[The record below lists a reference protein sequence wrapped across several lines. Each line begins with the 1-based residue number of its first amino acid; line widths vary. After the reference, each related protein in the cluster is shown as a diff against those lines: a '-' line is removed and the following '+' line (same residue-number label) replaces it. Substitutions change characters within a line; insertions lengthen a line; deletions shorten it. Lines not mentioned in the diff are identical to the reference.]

1 MNKKNFPIF
10 ISLLIMSAFIT
21 FIFYQGYSN
30 INSNKKLVLSDNY
43 YHAEI
48 GEKLTPEEI
57 KKLNN
62 VENVVLAG
70 GVLPEN
76 TSALINDSRIAIS
89 YEDQDAINM
98 HEFSYLLDGEFPK
111 NTDEILL
118 SKDVCESNNLKIGDT
133 VEISFG
139 KRIINGE
146 AINPIDAV
154 IKNETFKTEFT
165 KSLKLVGIYENQYNK
180 NSKIA
185 YGLMMPD
192 VNMSL
197 VPVLKFK
204 DFVHAYKNS
213 QSIESNID
221 EVLGRTESVRFNQSL
236 VHYYSADR
244 DFTTKIASKIVTIFI
259 ILVTII
265 LFVFF
270 IRNLFKVW
278 AIKKIK
284 ELSVYKSI
292 GSTDFQIYKMLSK
305 EAVFISIIPILIGHI
320 IGFIG
325 IIFLFKYIRGVDAPS
340 IFIKVEF
347 NAVLSVVILAIS
359 FIVVLLSIIS
369 PARKVSKINIID
381 GIKGNIDYKESK
393 KRRSENIW
401 SELSKNNRANL
412 KSQRY
417 ISSIGII
424 IISFFIVALSINL
437 YFNDYYFYDDGYNIL
452 VQYYSRKNQI
462 PPVFEKIINGVQND
476 KSYISKKKY
485 VSVKYDFD
493 LSDEAIS
500 KNVDKNLKKY
510 MKSKEKESLDGY
522 VIALDDYAFK
532 KLGGEKGKILLF
544 NNVQTDMYEPNYKA
558 KMVSYIDEP
567 DELSIKLYNGEE
579 KKIHIDGIIS
589 DRKDFETYFRPYGI
603 LIYTNFE
610 EYFKLFGEESEPRY
624 GGSSFVLRLHTN
636 DLNSENLDSFISKTI
651 DENLSKGE
659 SYNYEIG
666 MEIQEKQEK
675 STQLFKLIVLVI
687 SAIIIVLN
695 ITNAYSSINLSLL
708 SRERE
713 IGSLYSCGMDKK
725 MIHTLLRKEFIAEE
739 IKSFVIA
746 VVATFVFMF
755 ILSSLSEKF
764 NFKILLKEFGYL
776 EFLISSV
783 LVYVINI
790 FIYNITLRKILQK
803 PIIEIIK
810 EE

>member
-10 ISLLIMSAFIT
+10 LSLLIMSAFIT

-48 GEKLTPEEI
+48 VEKLTPEEI

-98 HEFSYLLDGEFPK
+98 HEFSYLLEGEFPK

-146 AINPIDAV
+146 AINPIDSV

-221 EVLGRTESVRFNQSL
+221 ELLGRTESVRFNKSL

-320 IGFIG
+320 LGFIG
-325 IIFLFKYIRGVDAPS
+325 IFFLFKYIRGVDAPS

-424 IISFFIVALSINL
+424 IISFFIVVLSINS

-462 PPVFEKIINGVQND
+462 PTVFE
-476 KSYISKKKY
+476 
-485 VSVKYDFD
+485 
-493 LSDEAIS
+493 
-500 KNVDKNLKKY
+500 
-510 MKSKEKESLDGY
+510 
-522 VIALDDYAFK
+522 
-532 KLGGEKGKILLF
+532 
-544 NNVQTDMYEPNYKA
+544 
-558 KMVSYIDEP
+558 
-567 DELSIKLYNGEE
+567 
-579 KKIHIDGIIS
+579 
-589 DRKDFETYFRPYGI
+589 
-603 LIYTNFE
+603 
-610 EYFKLFGEESEPRY
+610 
-624 GGSSFVLRLHTN
+624 
-636 DLNSENLDSFISKTI
+636 
-651 DENLSKGE
+651 
-659 SYNYEIG
+659 
-666 MEIQEKQEK
+666 
-675 STQLFKLIVLVI
+675 
-687 SAIIIVLN
+687 
-695 ITNAYSSINLSLL
+695 
-708 SRERE
+708 
-713 IGSLYSCGMDKK
+713 
-725 MIHTLLRKEFIAEE
+725 
-739 IKSFVIA
+739 
-746 VVATFVFMF
+746 
-755 ILSSLSEKF
+755 
-764 NFKILLKEFGYL
+764 
-776 EFLISSV
+776 
-783 LVYVINI
+783 
-790 FIYNITLRKILQK
+790 
-803 PIIEIIK
+803 
-810 EE
+810 

>member
-48 GEKLTPEEI
+48 GEKLTPDEI

-62 VENVVLAG
+62 VENVILAG

-118 SKDVCESNNLKIGDT
+118 SKDVCEKNDLKIGGN

-146 AINPIDAV
+146 AINPIDSV

-185 YGLMMPD
+185 YGLMLPD

-221 EVLGRTESVRFNQSL
+221 ELLGRTESVRFNKSL

-320 IGFIG
+320 LGFIG
-325 IIFLFKYIRGVDAPS
+325 IFFLFKYIRGVDAPS

-347 NAVLSVVILAIS
+347 NAVLSAVILAIS

-424 IISFFIVALSINL
+424 IISFFIVVLSINS

-462 PPVFEKIINGVQND
+462 PPVFEKLINGIQND

-500 KNVDKNLKKY
+500 NNVDKNLKRY
-510 MKSKEKESLDGY
+510 LKSKEKESLDGY
-522 VIALDDYAFK
+522 VIALDDDAFK
-532 KLGGEKGKILLF
+532 KLGGEKGEILLF

-589 DRKDFETYFRPYGI
+589 DRKDFETYFRPYVI
-603 LIYTNFE
+603 LIYTDFE
-610 EYFKLFGEESEPRY
+610 EYFKLFGEKSEPRY
-624 GGSSFVLRLHTN
+624 EGSSFVLRLHTN
-636 DLNSENLDSFISKTI
+636 DLNSENLDSFISESI

-659 SYNYEIG
+659 SYDYEIG

-687 SAIIIVLN
+687 SAIIIILN
-695 ITNAYSSINLSLL
+695 ITNAYSSINLSLM

-713 IGSLYSCGMDKK
+713 IGCLYSCGMDKK

-746 VVATFVFMF
+746 VVATFAFMF
-755 ILSSLSEKF
+755 ILSVLSDEF
-764 NFKILLKEFGYL
+764 NFKILLKEYGYL

-790 FIYNITLRKILQK
+790 FIYNITIRKILQK

>member
-10 ISLLIMSAFIT
+10 LSLFIMSMFIT

-30 INSNKKLVLSDNY
+30 IDSNKKMVLSDNY

-48 GEKLTPEEI
+48 VEKLKSEEI

-98 HEFSYLLDGEFPK
+98 HEYSYLLEGEFPK

-118 SKDVCESNNLKIGDT
+118 SKDVCEKNNLKIGDT

-146 AINPIDAV
+146 AINPINSV
-154 IKNETFKTEFT
+154 IKDETFKTEST
-165 KSLKLVGIYENQYNK
+165 KIVKLVGIYENQYNK
-180 NSKIA
+180 NAKIA

-192 VNMSL
+192 ANMSL
-197 VPVLKFK
+197 VPVLKFN

-213 QSIESNID
+213 SSIESNID
-221 EVLGRTESVRFNQSL
+221 EVLSRTESVRFNQSL
-236 VHYYSADR
+236 VHYYSADK

-270 IRNLFKVW
+270 IRNLFRVW

-292 GSTDFQIYKMLSK
+292 GSTDYQIYKLLSK

-325 IIFLFKYIRGVDAPS
+325 IFFLFKYIRGVDAPS

-347 NAVLSVVILAIS
+347 NAVLSAVILAIS

-424 IISFFIVALSINL
+424 IISFFIVALSINS

-452 VQYYSRKNQI
+452 VQYYSRNNQI
-462 PPVFEKIINGVQND
+462 PTVFEKLIDGIQND
-476 KSYISKKKY
+476 KNYVSKKKY

-500 KNVDKNLKKY
+500 NNVDKNLKKY

-522 VIALDDYAFK
+522 VIALDDDAFK

-558 KMVSYIDEP
+558 KMVPYIDEP

-579 KKIHIDGIIS
+579 KKIHIDGIIR
-589 DRKDFETYFRPYGI
+589 DRKDFETYFRPYEI

-610 EYFKLFGEESEPRY
+610 EYFKLFDEESEPRY
-624 GGSSFVLRLHTN
+624 AVSSFVLRLHTN
-636 DLNSENLDSFISKTI
+636 DLNSENLDSFISETI
-651 DENLSKGE
+651 DENLSKGD
-659 SYNYEIG
+659 SYDYEIG

-675 STQLFKLIVLVI
+675 SSQLFKLIVFVI
-687 SAIIIVLN
+687 SAIIIILN

-725 MIHTLLRKEFIAEE
+725 MIHTILRKEFIAEE

-746 VVATFVFMF
+746 VVATFAFMF
-755 ILSSLSEKF
+755 ILSVLSDEF
-764 NFKILLKEFGYL
+764 NFKILLKEYGYL

-790 FIYNITLRKILQK
+790 FIYNTTLRKILQK

>member
-48 GEKLTPEEI
+48 VEKLNPDEI

-98 HEFSYLLDGEFPK
+98 HEFSYLLEGEFPK

-146 AINPIDAV
+146 AINPIDSV

-185 YGLMMPD
+185 YGLMLPD

-204 DFVHAYKNS
+204 DFVLAYKNS

-325 IIFLFKYIRGVDAPS
+325 IFFLFKYIRGVDAPS

-347 NAVLSVVILAIS
+347 NAVLSAVILAIS

-424 IISFFIVALSINL
+424 IISFFIVVLAINS
-437 YFNDYYFYDDGYNIL
+437 YFIDYYFYDDGYNIL
-452 VQYYSRKNQI
+452 VQYYSRNNQI
-462 PPVFEKIINGVQND
+462 PTVFEKLINGIQND

-500 KNVDKNLKKY
+500 NNVDKNLKKY

-522 VIALDDYAFK
+522 VIALDDDAFK
-532 KLGGEKGKILLF
+532 KLGGEKGETLLF

-567 DELSIKLYNGEE
+567 DEISIKLYNGEE

-589 DRKDFETYFRPYGI
+589 DRKDFETYFRPYQI

-636 DLNSENLDSFISKTI
+636 DLNSENLDSFISETI

-725 MIHTLLRKEFIAEE
+725 MIRTILRKEFIVEE

-746 VVATFVFMF
+746 VVATFAFMF
-755 ILSSLSEKF
+755 ILSVLSDEF
-764 NFKILLKEFGYL
+764 NFKILLKEYGYL

-810 EE
+810 ED

>member
-10 ISLLIMSAFIT
+10 LSLLIMSAFIT

-48 GEKLTPEEI
+48 GEKFTPDEI

-111 NTDEILL
+111 NTNEILL
-118 SKDVCESNNLKIGDT
+118 SKDVCEKNNLKIGDT

-139 KRIINGE
+139 QRIINGE
-146 AINPIDAV
+146 AINPINSV
-154 IKNETFKTEFT
+154 IKDETFKTEST
-165 KSLKLVGIYENQYNK
+165 KIVKLVGIYENQYNK
-180 NSKIA
+180 NAKIA

-213 QSIESNID
+213 SSIESNID
-221 EVLGRTESVRFNQSL
+221 EVLGRTESVRFNRSL
-236 VHYYSADR
+236 VHYYSADK
-244 DFTTKIASKIVTIFI
+244 DFTKKNASKIVTIFI

-270 IRNLFKVW
+270 IRNLFRVW

-325 IIFLFKYIRGVDAPS
+325 IFFLFKYIRGVDAPS

-452 VQYYSRKNQI
+452 VQYYSQNNQI
-462 PPVFEKIINGVQND
+462 PTVFEKLINGIQND

-500 KNVDKNLKKY
+500 NNVDKNLKKY

-522 VIALDDYAFK
+522 VIALDDDAFK
-532 KLGGEKGKILLF
+532 ELGGEKGETLLF

-558 KMVSYIDEP
+558 KMVPYIDEP

-589 DRKDFETYFRPYGI
+589 DRKDFETYFRPYEI

-624 GGSSFVLRLHTN
+624 AGSSFVLRLHTN
-636 DLNSENLDSFISKTI
+636 DLNSENLDSFISETI

-659 SYNYEIG
+659 SYDYEIG

-675 STQLFKLIVLVI
+675 SSQLFKLIVFVI
-687 SAIIIVLN
+687 SAIIIILN

-725 MIHTLLRKEFIAEE
+725 MIHTILRKEFIAEE

-746 VVATFVFMF
+746 VVATFAFMF
-755 ILSSLSEKF
+755 ILSVLSEEF
-764 NFKILLKEFGYL
+764 NFKILLKEYGYL

-790 FIYNITLRKILQK
+790 FIYNTTLRKILQK

>member
-10 ISLLIMSAFIT
+10 LSLFIMSMFIT

-30 INSNKKLVLSDNY
+30 IDSNKKMVLSDNY

-48 GEKLTPEEI
+48 VEKLKSEEI

-98 HEFSYLLDGEFPK
+98 HEYSYLLEGEFPK

-118 SKDVCESNNLKIGDT
+118 SKDVCEKNNLKIGDT

-139 KRIINGE
+139 QRIINGE
-146 AINPIDAV
+146 AINPINSV
-154 IKNETFKTEFT
+154 IKDETFKTEST
-165 KSLKLVGIYENQYNK
+165 KRVKLVGIYENQYNK
-180 NSKIA
+180 NAKIA

-213 QSIESNID
+213 SSIESNID

-236 VHYYSADR
+236 VHYYSADK

-325 IIFLFKYIRGVDAPS
+325 IFFLFKYIRGVDAPS

-424 IISFFIVALSINL
+424 IISFFIVALSINS

-462 PPVFEKIINGVQND
+462 PTVFEKLINGIQND

-500 KNVDKNLKKY
+500 NNVDKNLKRY
-510 MKSKEKESLDGY
+510 LKSKEKESLDGY
-522 VIALDDYAFK
+522 VIALDDDAFK
-532 KLGGEKGKILLF
+532 KLGGEKGQILLF

-589 DRKDFETYFRPYGI
+589 DRKDFETYFRPYQI

-636 DLNSENLDSFISKTI
+636 DLNSENLDSFISETI

-713 IGSLYSCGMDKK
+713 IGCLYSCGMDKK

-746 VVATFVFMF
+746 VVATFAFMF
-755 ILSSLSEKF
+755 ILSVLSDEF
-764 NFKILLKEFGYL
+764 NFKILLKEYGYL

>member
-10 ISLLIMSAFIT
+10 LSLLIMSAFIT

-48 GEKLTPEEI
+48 GEKLTPDEI

-76 TSALINDSRIAIS
+76 TSALINDSRIAIY

-98 HEFSYLLDGEFPK
+98 HEFSYLLEGEFPK
-111 NTDEILL
+111 ND
-118 SKDVCESNNLKIGDT
+118 LKIGGN

-146 AINPIDAV
+146 EINPIDSV

-185 YGLMMPD
+185 YGLMLPD

-320 IGFIG
+320 LGFIG
-325 IIFLFKYIRGVDAPS
+325 IFFLFKYIRGVDAPS

-359 FIVVLLSIIS
+359 FTVVLLSIIS

-393 KRRSENIW
+393 KRRSEYIW

-424 IISFFIVALSINL
+424 IISFFIVALSINS
-437 YFNDYYFYDDGYNIL
+437 YFNEYYFYDDGYNIL

-462 PPVFEKIINGVQND
+462 PTVFEKIINGVQND

-500 KNVDKNLKKY
+500 NNVDKNLKRY
-510 MKSKEKESLDGY
+510 LKSKEKESLDGY
-522 VIALDDYAFK
+522 VIALDDEAFK
-532 KLGGEKGKILLF
+532 KLGGEKGEILLF

-567 DELSIKLYNGEE
+567 DELSIRLYNGEE

-589 DRKDFETYFRPYGI
+589 DRKDFETYFRPYVI
-603 LIYTNFE
+603 LIYTDFD
-610 EYFKLFGEESEPRY
+610 EYFKLFGEKSEPRY
-624 GGSSFVLRLHTN
+624 EGSSFVLRLHTN
-636 DLNSENLDSFISKTI
+636 DLNSKKLESFISETI
-651 DENLSKGE
+651 NENLSKGE
-659 SYNYEIG
+659 GYDYEIG

-675 STQLFKLIVLVI
+675 SSQLFKLIVLVI

-746 VVATFVFMF
+746 VVTTFAFMF
-755 ILSSLSEKF
+755 ILSALSDEF

-810 EE
+810 ED

>member
-10 ISLLIMSAFIT
+10 LSLFIMSMFIT

-30 INSNKKLVLSDNY
+30 IDSNKKMVLSDNY

-48 GEKLTPEEI
+48 VEKLNPEEI

-98 HEFSYLLDGEFPK
+98 HEFSYLLEGEFPK

-118 SKDVCESNNLKIGDT
+118 SKDVCEKNNLKIGDT

-146 AINPIDAV
+146 AINPINSV
-154 IKNETFKTEFT
+154 IKDETFKTEST
-165 KSLKLVGIYENQYNK
+165 KIVKLVGIYENQYNK
-180 NSKIA
+180 NAKIA

-213 QSIESNID
+213 SSIESNID
-221 EVLGRTESVRFNQSL
+221 EVLGRTVSVRFNRSL
-236 VHYYSADR
+236 VHYYSADK

-325 IIFLFKYIRGVDAPS
+325 IFFLFKYIRGVDAPS

-347 NAVLSVVILAIS
+347 NAVLSAVILAIS

-424 IISFFIVALSINL
+424 IISFFIVVLAINS
-437 YFNDYYFYDDGYNIL
+437 YFIDYYFYDDGYNIL
-452 VQYYSRKNQI
+452 VQYYSQNNQI
-462 PPVFEKIINGVQND
+462 PTVFEKLINGIQND
-476 KSYISKKKY
+476 KNYISKKKY

-500 KNVDKNLKKY
+500 NNVDKNLKKY

-522 VIALDDYAFK
+522 VIALDDDAFK
-532 KLGGEKGKILLF
+532 ELGGEKGKILLF

-589 DRKDFETYFRPYGI
+589 DRKDFETYFRPYEI

-624 GGSSFVLRLHTN
+624 GSSSFVLRLHTN
-636 DLNSENLDSFISKTI
+636 DLNSENLDSFISETI

-659 SYNYEIG
+659 SYDYEIG

-675 STQLFKLIVLVI
+675 SSQLFKLIVFVI
-687 SAIIIVLN
+687 SAIIIILN

-725 MIHTLLRKEFIAEE
+725 MIHTILRKEFIAEE

-746 VVATFVFMF
+746 VVATFAFMF
-755 ILSSLSEKF
+755 ILSVLSDEF
-764 NFKILLKEFGYL
+764 NFKILLKEYGYL

-790 FIYNITLRKILQK
+790 FIYNTTLRKILQK

>member
-10 ISLLIMSAFIT
+10 LSLLIMSMFIT

-48 GEKLTPEEI
+48 VEKLTPDEI

-98 HEFSYLLDGEFPK
+98 HEFPYLLDGEFPK
-111 NTDEILL
+111 NTNEILL
-118 SKDVCESNNLKIGDT
+118 SKDVCEKNDLKIGDT

-146 AINPIDAV
+146 AINPIDSV

-221 EVLGRTESVRFNQSL
+221 EVLDRTESVRFNKAL

-325 IIFLFKYIRGVDAPS
+325 IFFLFKYIRGVDAPS

-359 FIVVLLSIIS
+359 FIVVLISIIS
-369 PARKVSKINIID
+369 PALKVSKINIID

-424 IISFFIVALSINL
+424 IISFFIVILSINS
-437 YFNDYYFYDDGYNIL
+437 YFIDYYFYDDGYNVL

-462 PPVFEKIINGVQND
+462 PTVFEKLINGIQND
-476 KSYISKKKY
+476 KSYISKKTY

-500 KNVDKNLKKY
+500 NNVDKNLKRY
-510 MKSKEKESLDGY
+510 LKSKEKESLDGY
-522 VIALDDYAFK
+522 VIALDDEAFK
-532 KLGGEKGKILLF
+532 KLRGEKGEILLF

-579 KKIHIDGIIS
+579 KIIRIDGIIS
-589 DRKDFETYFRPYGI
+589 DRKDFETYFRPYEI

-610 EYFKLFGEESEPRY
+610 EYFRLFGEESEPRY
-624 GGSSFVLRLHTN
+624 VRSSFVLKLHTN
-636 DLNSENLDSFISKTI
+636 DLNSKKLESFISETI
-651 DENLSKGE
+651 NENLSKGE

-675 STQLFKLIVLVI
+675 SSQFFKLIVLVI
-687 SAIIIVLN
+687 SAIIIILN
-695 ITNAYSSINLSLL
+695 ITNAYSSINLSLM

-713 IGSLYSCGMDKK
+713 IGCLYSCGMDKK
-725 MIHTLLRKEFIAEE
+725 MIHTLLRKEFIVEE

-746 VVATFVFMF
+746 VVATFAFMF
-755 ILSSLSEKF
+755 ILSSLSDEF
-764 NFKILLKEFGYL
+764 NFKILLKEYGYF

>member
-1 MNKKNFPIF
+1 MNKKNYPIF
-10 ISLLIMSAFIT
+10 LSLFIMSMFIT

-30 INSNKKLVLSDNY
+30 IDSNKKMVLSDNY

-48 GEKLTPEEI
+48 VEKLNPEEI

-98 HEFSYLLDGEFPK
+98 HEFSYLLEGEFPK
-111 NTDEILL
+111 DTDEILL
-118 SKDVCESNNLKIGDT
+118 SKDVCEKNNLKIGDT

-139 KRIINGE
+139 QRIINGE
-146 AINPIDAV
+146 AINPINSV
-154 IKNETFKTEFT
+154 IKDETFKTELT
-165 KSLKLVGIYENQYNK
+165 KRVKLVGIYENQYNK
-180 NSKIA
+180 NAKIA

-192 VNMSL
+192 ANMSL

-213 QSIESNID
+213 SSIESNID

-236 VHYYSADR
+236 VHYYSADK

-292 GSTDFQIYKMLSK
+292 GSTDYQIYKLLSK

-325 IIFLFKYIRGVDAPS
+325 IFFLFKYIRGVDAPS

-347 NAVLSVVILAIS
+347 NAVLSAVILAIS

-424 IISFFIVALSINL
+424 IISFFIVVLTINS
-437 YFNDYYFYDDGYNIL
+437 YFDDYYFYDDGYNIL
-452 VQYYSRKNQI
+452 VQYYSQNNQI
-462 PPVFEKIINGVQND
+462 PTVFEKLINGIQND
-476 KSYISKKKY
+476 KNYISKKKY

-500 KNVDKNLKKY
+500 NNVDKNLKKY

-522 VIALDDYAFK
+522 VIALDDDAFK
-532 KLGGEKGKILLF
+532 KLGGEKGEILLF

-589 DRKDFETYFRPYGI
+589 DRKDFETYFSPYVI

-624 GGSSFVLRLHTN
+624 AGSSFVLRLHTN
-636 DLNSENLDSFISKTI
+636 DLNSENLDSFISETI

-675 STQLFKLIVLVI
+675 SSQLFKLIVFVI
-687 SAIIIVLN
+687 SAIIIILN

-713 IGSLYSCGMDKK
+713 IGCLYSCGMDKK

-746 VVATFVFMF
+746 VVATFAFMF
-755 ILSSLSEKF
+755 ILSGLSDEF
-764 NFKILLKEFGYL
+764 NFKILLKEYGYL
-776 EFLISSV
+776 EFLIFAA
-783 LVYVINI
+783 LVYVINF

>member
-10 ISLLIMSAFIT
+10 ISLLIMSVFIT

-48 GEKLTPEEI
+48 VEKLRSEEI

-98 HEFSYLLDGEFPK
+98 HEYSYLLEGEFPK

-118 SKDVCESNNLKIGDT
+118 SKDVCEKNNLKIGDT

-139 KRIINGE
+139 QRIINGE
-146 AINPIDAV
+146 AINPINSV
-154 IKNETFKTEFT
+154 IKDETFKTEST
-165 KSLKLVGIYENQYNK
+165 KIVKLVGIYENQYNK
-180 NSKIA
+180 NAKIA

-192 VNMSL
+192 ANMSL

-213 QSIESNID
+213 SSIESNID

-236 VHYYSADR
+236 VHYYSADK

-270 IRNLFKVW
+270 IRNLFRVW

-292 GSTDFQIYKMLSK
+292 GSTDFQIYKILSK

-320 IGFIG
+320 LGFIG
-325 IIFLFKYIRGVDAPS
+325 IFFLFKYIRGVDAPS

-347 NAVLSVVILAIS
+347 NAVLSAVILAIS

-424 IISFFIVALSINL
+424 IISFFIVVLAINS
-437 YFNDYYFYDDGYNIL
+437 YFIDYYFYDDGYNIL
-452 VQYYSRKNQI
+452 VQYYSQNNQI
-462 PPVFEKIINGVQND
+462 PTVFEKLINGIQND

-500 KNVDKNLKKY
+500 NNVDKNLKKY

-532 KLGGEKGKILLF
+532 KLGGEKGEILLF

-558 KMVSYIDEP
+558 KMVPYIDEP

-589 DRKDFETYFRPYGI
+589 DRKDFETYFRPYEI

-624 GGSSFVLRLHTN
+624 AGSSFVLRLHTN
-636 DLNSENLDSFISKTI
+636 DLNSENLDSFISETI

-659 SYNYEIG
+659 SYDYEIG
-666 MEIQEKQEK
+666 MDIQEKQEK
-675 STQLFKLIVLVI
+675 SSQLFKLIVFVI
-687 SAIIIVLN
+687 SAIIIILN

-725 MIHTLLRKEFIAEE
+725 MIHTILRKEFIAEE

-746 VVATFVFMF
+746 VVATFAFMF
-755 ILSSLSEKF
+755 ILSVLSEEF
-764 NFKILLKEFGYL
+764 NFKILLKEYGYL

-790 FIYNITLRKILQK
+790 FIYNTTLRKILQK

>member
-10 ISLLIMSAFIT
+10 ISLLIMSVFIT

-76 TSALINDSRIAIS
+76 TSALINESRIAIS

-111 NTDEILL
+111 NTNEILL
-118 SKDVCESNNLKIGDT
+118 SKDVCEKNDLKIGGN

-146 AINPIDAV
+146 EINPIDSV

-221 EVLGRTESVRFNQSL
+221 ELLGRTESVRFNQSL

-325 IIFLFKYIRGVDAPS
+325 IFFLFKYIRGVDAPS

-359 FIVVLLSIIS
+359 FTVVLLSIIS

-424 IISFFIVALSINL
+424 IISFFIVALSINS
-437 YFNDYYFYDDGYNIL
+437 YFNEYYFYDDGYNIL

-462 PPVFEKIINGVQND
+462 PTVFEKLINGIQND

-500 KNVDKNLKKY
+500 NNVDKNLKRY
-510 MKSKEKESLDGY
+510 LKSKEKESLDGY
-522 VIALDDYAFK
+522 VIALDDDAFK
-532 KLGGEKGKILLF
+532 KLGGEKGEILLF

-589 DRKDFETYFRPYGI
+589 DRKDFETYFRPYVI
-603 LIYTNFE
+603 LIYTDFE
-610 EYFKLFGEESEPRY
+610 EYFKLFGEKSEPRY
-624 GGSSFVLRLHTN
+624 EGSSFVLRLHTN
-636 DLNSENLDSFISKTI
+636 DLNSKKLESFISETI
-651 DENLSKGE
+651 NENLSKGE
-659 SYNYEIG
+659 SYDY
-666 MEIQEKQEK
+666 K
-675 STQLFKLIVLVI
+675 SEWKFRKSRKSLRNC
-687 SAIIIVLN
+687 LN
-695 ITNAYSSINLSLL
+695 LL
-708 SRERE
+708 C
-713 IGSLYSCGMDKK
+713 L
-725 MIHTLLRKEFIAEE
+725 
-739 IKSFVIA
+739 
-746 VVATFVFMF
+746 
-755 ILSSLSEKF
+755 
-764 NFKILLKEFGYL
+764 
-776 EFLISSV
+776 
-783 LVYVINI
+783 
-790 FIYNITLRKILQK
+790 
-803 PIIEIIK
+803 
-810 EE
+810 

>member
-48 GEKLTPEEI
+48 VEKLTPDEI

-62 VENVVLAG
+62 VENVILAG

-98 HEFSYLLDGEFPK
+98 HEFSYLLEGEFPK

-146 AINPIDAV
+146 EINSIDSV
-154 IKNETFKTEFT
+154 IKDETFKTEFT

-185 YGLMMPD
+185 YGLMLPD

-221 EVLGRTESVRFNQSL
+221 EVLGRTESVRFNKSL

-320 IGFIG
+320 LGFIG
-325 IIFLFKYIRGVDAPS
+325 IFFLFKYIRGVDAPS

-424 IISFFIVALSINL
+424 IISFFIVVLSINS

-462 PPVFEKIINGVQND
+462 PTVFEKLINGIQND

-500 KNVDKNLKKY
+500 NNVDKNLKRY
-510 MKSKEKESLDGY
+510 LKSKEKESLDGY
-522 VIALDDYAFK
+522 VIALDDDAFK

-544 NNVQTDMYEPNYKA
+544 NNVQSDMYEPNYKA

-589 DRKDFETYFRPYGI
+589 DRKDFETYFRPYEI

-636 DLNSENLDSFISKTI
+636 DLNSENLDSFISESI

-659 SYNYEIG
+659 SYDYEIG

-675 STQLFKLIVLVI
+675 STQLFKLIVFVI
-687 SAIIIVLN
+687 SAIIIILN
-695 ITNAYSSINLSLL
+695 ITNAYSSINLSLM

-713 IGSLYSCGMDKK
+713 IGCLYSCGMDKK
-725 MIHTLLRKEFIAEE
+725 MIHTLLRKEFIVEE

-746 VVATFVFMF
+746 VFATFAFMF
-755 ILSSLSEKF
+755 ILSVLSDEF
-764 NFKILLKEFGYL
+764 NFKILLKEYGYL

>member
-10 ISLLIMSAFIT
+10 ISLLIMSVFIT

-48 GEKLTPEEI
+48 GEKFTPDEI

-111 NTDEILL
+111 NTNEILL
-118 SKDVCESNNLKIGDT
+118 SKDVCEKNDLKIGDT

-146 AINPIDAV
+146 AINPIDSV
-154 IKNETFKTEFT
+154 IKNETFKAEFT

-185 YGLMMPD
+185 YGLMLPD

-221 EVLGRTESVRFNQSL
+221 EVLSRTESVRFNQSL

-320 IGFIG
+320 LGFIG
-325 IIFLFKYIRGVDAPS
+325 ILFLFKYIRGVDAPS

-424 IISFFIVALSINL
+424 IISFFIVVLSINS

-462 PPVFEKIINGVQND
+462 PTVFEKLINGIQND

-500 KNVDKNLKKY
+500 NNVDKNLKRY
-510 MKSKEKESLDGY
+510 LKSKEKESLDGY
-522 VIALDDYAFK
+522 VIALDDDAFK

-544 NNVQTDMYEPNYKA
+544 NNVQSDMYEPNYKA

-589 DRKDFETYFRPYGI
+589 DRKDFETYFRPYVI

-636 DLNSENLDSFISKTI
+636 DLNSKKLESFISESI

-659 SYNYEIG
+659 SYDYEIG

-675 STQLFKLIVLVI
+675 STQLFKLIVFVI

-725 MIHTLLRKEFIAEE
+725 MIHTLLRKEFIVEE
-739 IKSFVIA
+739 IKSFAIA
-746 VVATFVFMF
+746 VVTTFAFMF
-755 ILSSLSEKF
+755 ILSVLSDEF
-764 NFKILLKEFGYL
+764 NFKILLKEYGYL

>member
-10 ISLLIMSAFIT
+10 LSLFIMSMFIT

-30 INSNKKLVLSDNY
+30 IDSNKKMVLSDNY

-48 GEKLTPEEI
+48 VEKLNPEEI

-98 HEFSYLLDGEFPK
+98 HEYSYLLEGEFPK

-118 SKDVCESNNLKIGDT
+118 SKDVCEKNNLKIGDT

-139 KRIINGE
+139 QRIINGE
-146 AINPIDAV
+146 AINPINSV
-154 IKNETFKTEFT
+154 IKDETFKTEST
-165 KSLKLVGIYENQYNK
+165 KRVKLVGIYENQYNK
-180 NSKIA
+180 NAKIA

-192 VNMSL
+192 ANMSL

-213 QSIESNID
+213 SSIESNID

-270 IRNLFKVW
+270 IRNLFRVW

-292 GSTDFQIYKMLSK
+292 GSTDYQIYKLLSK

-325 IIFLFKYIRGVDAPS
+325 IFFLFKYIRGVDAPS

-347 NAVLSVVILAIS
+347 NAVLSAVILAIS

-424 IISFFIVALSINL
+424 IISFFIVVLAINS

-452 VQYYSRKNQI
+452 VQYYSQNNQI
-462 PPVFEKIINGVQND
+462 PTVFEKLINGIQND

-500 KNVDKNLKKY
+500 NNVDKNLKKY
-510 MKSKEKESLDGY
+510 MKTKEKESLDGY
-522 VIALDDYAFK
+522 VIALDDDAFK

-589 DRKDFETYFRPYGI
+589 DRKDFETYFRPYEI

-624 GGSSFVLRLHTN
+624 AGSSFVLRLHTN
-636 DLNSENLDSFISKTI
+636 DLNSENLDSFISETI

-659 SYNYEIG
+659 SYDYEIG

-675 STQLFKLIVLVI
+675 SSQLFKLIVFVI
-687 SAIIIVLN
+687 SAIIIILN

-746 VVATFVFMF
+746 VVATFAFMF
-755 ILSSLSEKF
+755 ILSVLSDEF
-764 NFKILLKEFGYL
+764 NFKILLKEYGYL

-790 FIYNITLRKILQK
+790 FIYNTTLRKILQK

>member
-10 ISLLIMSAFIT
+10 ISLLIMSVFIT

-98 HEFSYLLDGEFPK
+98 HEFSYLLEGEFPK

-146 AINPIDAV
+146 EINPIDSV
-154 IKNETFKTEFT
+154 IKDETFKTEFT

-185 YGLMMPD
+185 YGLMLPD

-221 EVLGRTESVRFNQSL
+221 EVLGRTESVRFNKSL

-320 IGFIG
+320 LGFIG
-325 IIFLFKYIRGVDAPS
+325 IFFLFKYIRGVDAPS

-424 IISFFIVALSINL
+424 IISFFIVVLSINS

-462 PPVFEKIINGVQND
+462 PTVFEKLINGIQND

-500 KNVDKNLKKY
+500 NNVDKNLKRY
-510 MKSKEKESLDGY
+510 LKSKEKESLDGY
-522 VIALDDYAFK
+522 VIALDDDAFK

-544 NNVQTDMYEPNYKA
+544 NNVQSDMYEPNYKA

-589 DRKDFETYFRPYGI
+589 DRKDFETYFRPYQI

-636 DLNSENLDSFISKTI
+636 DLNSENLDSFISESI

-659 SYNYEIG
+659 SYDYEIG

-675 STQLFKLIVLVI
+675 STQLFKLIVFVI
-687 SAIIIVLN
+687 SAIIIILN
-695 ITNAYSSINLSLL
+695 ITNAYSSINLSLM

-713 IGSLYSCGMDKK
+713 IGCLYSCGMDKK
-725 MIHTLLRKEFIAEE
+725 MIHTLLRKEFIVEE

-746 VVATFVFMF
+746 VFATFAFMF
-755 ILSSLSEKF
+755 ILSVLSDEF
-764 NFKILLKEFGYL
+764 NFKILLKEYSYL